1 MKKSLI
7 ALAVL
12 AASGAAMAQSSVS
25 LYGVAD
31 VWFGSVKAGAPG
43 ARTSQTVVESGG
55 VTDSRWG
62 LKGSE
67 DLGGGLKANFL
78 LEQGFNLDSGAFSD
92 TNGDGVADT
101 GFNRQAYVSLSSNS
115 FGEVKLG
122 KVATA
127 YDSVSENTYSAFD
140 SALSAPKHV
149 FKSWKNYNWNPA
161 NTVAYSTPEFG
172 GISGGVSYSLG
183 EDKDKVGSPGR
194 ASSVTALS
202 AKYEGGPVY
211 VGFAHQIEKPQAAGD
226 STKYTLLNAS
236 YDLGVAKVL
245 ADYAQY
251 KLGAAKTNE
260 YHIGVDVPL
269 ASNLVVSGGYA
280 YSKDKDGAVATDE
293 KRNGFGLAV
302 AYILSK
308 RTTAYAGLTQ
318 AETENAASGNTT
330 DKTNIYAVG
339 VKHTF

>member
-31 VWFGSVKAGAPG
+31 VWFGSVKDGAPG

-140 SALSAPKHV
+140 SALSAPKPPTRPASICSSASATAAATPIGARTISITTSGR
-149 FKSWKNYNWNPA
+149 KS
-161 NTVAYSTPEFG
+161 
-172 GISGGVSYSLG
+172 
-183 EDKDKVGSPGR
+183 SP
-194 ASSVTALS
+194 TA
-202 AKYEGGPVY
+202 A
-211 VGFAHQIEKPQAAGD
+211 I
-226 STKYTLLNAS
+226 
-236 YDLGVAKVL
+236 
-245 ADYAQY
+245 
-251 KLGAAKTNE
+251 
-260 YHIGVDVPL
+260 
-269 ASNLVVSGGYA
+269 
-280 YSKDKDGAVATDE
+280 
-293 KRNGFGLAV
+293 
-302 AYILSK
+302 
-308 RTTAYAGLTQ
+308 TA
-318 AETENAASGNTT
+318 
-330 DKTNIYAVG
+330 
-339 VKHTF
+339 

>member
-78 LEQGFNLDSGAFSD
+78 LEQGFSLDNGA
-92 TNGDGVADT
+92 AAP

-149 FKSWKNYNWNPA
+149 FKSWNNYNWNPA

-183 EDKDKVGSPGR
+183 ENKDTPVAGR

-330 DKTNIYAVG
+330 NKTNIYAVG

>member
-43 ARTSQTVVESGG
+43 ARTTQTMIQDGG

-78 LEQGFNLDSGAFSD
+78 LEQGFSVDDGAAAS
-92 TNGDGVADT
+92 

-149 FKSWKNYNWNPA
+149 FKSWNNYNWNPA

-183 EDKDKVGSPGR
+183 ENKDTPVAGR

-330 DKTNIYAVG
+330 NKTNIYAVG